1 MHDALRLPQRH
12 ECFCQ
17 TTRFDRWPLQ
27 HVTRLVAE
35 IRYLD
40 NTLALSHVIF
50 RSLSLKLRGNT
61 MPFSEN
67 YIVGSEPL
75 GTFEQATRCERRRD
89 TFSTALGP
97 PTKRNNG
104 STFSR
109 SILLVTAGKTCAR
122 RGNSV
127 TPDHTSSFPETD
139 HEIDS
144 TTAYSALSFAIGT
157 GDKSLTENPWA
168 ADSRW
173 IAVSVHV
180 RMRRRTFVSDV
191 RLWSLDMNTAPTSL
205 HSCILAGY
213 PSSRKAYGEIVELA
227 EMALLNHLKGRNT
240 TRSEI
245 RILETTFRLR

>member
-127 TPDHTSSFPETD
+127 TTLQAFQKPTTKSIPRL
-139 HEIDS
+139 S
-144 TTAYSALSFAIGT
+144 TIWTVRECLNYAGKLIQIWYSELTYLARKLFQPLSIYDEKRYLLGFT
-157 GDKSLTENPWA
+157 
-168 ADSRW
+168 
-173 IAVSVHV
+173 
-180 RMRRRTFVSDV
+180 
-191 RLWSLDMNTAPTSL
+191 PT
-205 HSCILAGY
+205 
-213 PSSRKAYGEIVELA
+213 
-227 EMALLNHLKGRNT
+227 
-240 TRSEI
+240 
-245 RILETTFRLR
+245 